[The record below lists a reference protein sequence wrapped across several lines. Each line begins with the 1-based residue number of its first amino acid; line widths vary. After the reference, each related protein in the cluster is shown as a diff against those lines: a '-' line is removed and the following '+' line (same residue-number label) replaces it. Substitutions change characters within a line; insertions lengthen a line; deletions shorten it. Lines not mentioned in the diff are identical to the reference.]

1 MTDNGEPTDISQEP
15 VNILFNPSVIQKK
28 DVWQINLIEIL
39 KLLIKI
45 LEETGKKDLK
55 VAGMAALS
63 SSLIYRMKVESIFA
77 LQKAAMEK
85 KPLINRRDVDIDI
98 IDMPYRH
105 ESTYPVSLDELL
117 DLLENLIGSIANPRS
132 RRRGQLDFD
141 PEPPDFKEYLLPF
154 ENLVKRYEDLII
166 RKIRG
171 TGSGLLKD
179 IVIDLDSLDSVRC
192 FFAILFL
199 AREQKV
205 ELEQIDDDIQV
216 TLIDDTIKK
225 EKKMIKIQNEDEI
238 AARLES
244 ALYSAGRP
252 LTIEELIKATGTE
265 SRQKTIAVLE
275 SIIKKMKNMFK
286 AIEIVTLPDGS
297 YVFQLKPEYSSSV
310 RKYASKPLLSRAT
323 QKTLSYI
330 ALEQPIS
337 SKQLLEVRGSG
348 VYGQLKELRQLNFIE
363 HQNIGRLKIYS
374 TTEKFQKY
382 FGIDGDVN
390 TLKQKLF
397 RRVKK

>member
-1 MTDNGEPTDISQEP
+1 VNRYYTKSMSDSEEISSISQDP

-98 IDMPYRH
+98 LDIPYRH
-105 ESTYPVSLDELL
+105 ESTYSVSLDELL

-132 RRRGQLDFD
+132 RRNRQLDF
-141 PEPPDFKEYLLPF
+141 EAIQPPDFKEYLLPF
-154 ENLVKRYEDLII
+154 ENLVKKYEDLII

-192 FFAILFL
+192 FFAVLFL
-199 AREQKV
+199 ARDQKV

-216 TLIDDTIKK
+216 TLIDGITKK
-225 EKKMIKIQNEDEI
+225 EKEDNE
-238 AARLES
+238 
-244 ALYSAGRP
+244 
-252 LTIEELIKATGTE
+252 
-265 SRQKTIAVLE
+265 
-275 SIIKKMKNMFK
+275 N
-286 AIEIVTLPDGS
+286 
-297 YVFQLKPEYSSSV
+297 
-310 RKYASKPLLSRAT
+310 
-323 QKTLSYI
+323 
-330 ALEQPIS
+330 
-337 SKQLLEVRGSG
+337 
-348 VYGQLKELRQLNFIE
+348 
-363 HQNIGRLKIYS
+363 
-374 TTEKFQKY
+374 
-382 FGIDGDVN
+382 
-390 TLKQKLF
+390 
-397 RRVKK
+397 

>member
-1 MTDNGEPTDISQEP
+1 MTGSNKKIDITVLVNRHYTKSMSHDEEISSISQDP

-98 IDMPYRH
+98 LDIPYRH
-105 ESTYPVSLDELL
+105 ESTYSVSLDELL

-141 PEPPDFKEYLLPF
+141 TEPPDFKKYLLPF
-154 ENLVKRYEDLII
+154 ENLVGKYEDLIV

-199 AREQKV
+199 ARDQKV
-205 ELEQIDDDIQV
+205 ELDQIDDDIQV

-225 EKKMIKIQNEDEI
+225 EKKHDQN
-238 AARLES
+238 
-244 ALYSAGRP
+244 
-252 LTIEELIKATGTE
+252 
-265 SRQKTIAVLE
+265 
-275 SIIKKMKNMFK
+275 
-286 AIEIVTLPDGS
+286 
-297 YVFQLKPEYSSSV
+297 
-310 RKYASKPLLSRAT
+310 SK
-323 QKTLSYI
+323 
-330 ALEQPIS
+330 
-337 SKQLLEVRGSG
+337 
-348 VYGQLKELRQLNFIE
+348 
-363 HQNIGRLKIYS
+363 
-374 TTEKFQKY
+374 
-382 FGIDGDVN
+382 
-390 TLKQKLF
+390 
-397 RRVKK
+397 